1 MQVFYVGIRAMHT
14 RCRVMQSEGMRM
26 HLTIGSI
33 VATGLEPHDGA
44 RDSHPLLTL
53 DGDVDEPSD
62 ELLGGVMPALRPAR
76 PRGSRPAA

>member
-1 MQVFYVGIRAMHT
+1 MQVFYVDIRAMHT

-33 VATGLEPHDGA
+33 VATGLEPRDGA
-44 RDSHPLLTL
+44 RDGHPLLAL
-53 DGDVDEPSD
+53 DGDVDEPDD

-76 PRGSRPAA
+76 PHGS